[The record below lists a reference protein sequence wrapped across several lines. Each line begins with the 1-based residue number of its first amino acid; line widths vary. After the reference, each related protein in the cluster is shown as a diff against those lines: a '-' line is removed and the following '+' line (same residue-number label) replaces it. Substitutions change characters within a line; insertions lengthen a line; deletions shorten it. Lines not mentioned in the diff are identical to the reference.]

1 MGTGMKTENRGGA
14 RKGAGAPKKPPK
26 EKRVKT
32 SIQIPKWMLDII
44 DTMSDSRSNVIV
56 NILMNHF
63 KRGDH
68 Q

>member
-1 MGTGMKTENRGGA
+1 MPRGGK
-14 RKGAGAPKKPPK
+14 RTGSGAPKKPPK

-56 NILMNHF
+56 NILMKHL
-63 KRGDH
+63 KRGDN